1 MSYKILLALF
11 ALGLLTTGIVAAS
24 QPAPGYMDA
33 DYYFAGSLQLAQGA
47 GLWEPFI
54 WNYLDNPQ
62 GIPHPSHAYWMPLA
76 SFVGLFGLALS
87 EARSFSAAQLGF
99 ILIAGL
105 VPPLTA
111 ILAYEMEKTSWN
123 AMLSGTLAAFSVFF
137 LPFIATTDTFGIYML
152 LGALFFL
159 VFRRIAVKARSGEP
173 IEIRWITF
181 AICGAVVGLMHLA
194 RADGFLWLFIALF
207 GAFLLF
213 SLDIKRNRANLARGC
228 ILIVFGYLLIMG
240 PWLARNLAQFG
251 TPISAAGGRTLWL
264 PDYNAFFSYPP
275 SALNPA
281 DWWRRGLSSILGA
294 RLWAVQTNLQRAL
307 AEQGM
312 IFLAPFI
319 LLGLW
324 KLRGNF
330 IVRLGVFAWILTFA
344 VMTILF
350 PFSGARGGFF
360 HSAAAIQPL
369 FWAAAPIGLD
379 QILHWGVE
387 KRDWELKRARAMF
400 GSAAVG
406 LAMILSVYVITA
418 RVLDTPLNSDPWGKS
433 EAIYHQLDDAL
444 NAAGIEQSEIGMINN
459 PPGYFVA
466 TGRPA
471 IVIPDGDVTISEAA
485 AERYH
490 ASYLILEVNHPAGWE
505 QTYQHPHDLPGWQ
518 YLMTVSGAHI
528 FRFTQNN

>member
-1 MSYKILLALF
+1 
-11 ALGLLTTGIVAAS
+11 
-24 QPAPGYMDA
+24 MDA
-33 DYYFAGSLQLAQGA
+33 DYYYSGSLQLAQGA

-76 SFVGLFGLALS
+76 SFVGFFGLELS

-99 ILIAGL
+99 ILIAGF

-111 ILAYEMEKTSWN
+111 VLAYELGKSRWH
-123 AMLSGTLAAFSVFF
+123 AILSGALATFSVFF
-137 LPFIATTDTFGIYML
+137 LPFIATTDTFGIYMA
-152 LGALFFL
+152 LGGLFFL
-159 VFRRIAVKARSGEP
+159 VFRRIAVQTRSGDP
-173 IEIRWITF
+173 IEISWITF
-181 AICGAVVGLMHLA
+181 VLCGAIVGLMHLA
-194 RADGFLWLFIALF
+194 RADGLLWLIIALF
-207 GAFLLF
+207 ATFSLF
-213 SLDIKRNRANLARGC
+213 SREVKKHIDNLGRGF
-228 ILIVFGYLLIMG
+228 ILIVLGYLLVMG
-240 PWLARNLAQFG
+240 PWLARNLVQFG

-264 PDYNAFFSYPP
+264 TDYDAFFSYPA
-275 SALNPA
+275 SVLNPA
-281 DWWRRGLSSILGA
+281 HWWREGLSSILSA
-294 RLWAVQTNLQRAL
+294 RLWAAQINLQRAV

-330 IVRLGVFAWILTFA
+330 IVRLGAFAWMLTLA

-379 QILHWGVE
+379 QILRWGVE
-387 KRDWELKRARAMF
+387 KRKWELMRARVMF

-418 RVLDTPLNSDPWGKS
+418 RVLDTPLNSEPWGNS

-444 NAAGIEQSEIGMINN
+444 EAAGIEQSEIGMINN
-459 PPGYFVA
+459 PPGFFVA

-471 IVIPDGDVTISEAA
+471 IVIPDGDVTNSDAA
-485 AERYH
+485 AERYQ

-505 QTYQHPHDLPGWQ
+505 QIYQRPHDLPGWQ
-518 YLMTVSGAHI
+518 YLTTVQGAHI
-528 FRFTQNN
+528 FRFTLND